1 MLQSFKLEK
10 AGQYCQAPLTFNN
23 LKIMKKFIAIGAGL
37 FILGFII
44 GSHSMLV
51 IQTVKHYKYKTIS
64 EQFQIMGSDAELYDV
79 FIELD
84 HITEDTKNLFIAQH
98 RHFLR
103 MYFIEK
109 CIDDVTFDEVRFI
122 KDYCIQNNI
131 LELKI
136 TTNRRNCPNA
146 SIVVSKREA
155 HMEFDSNHKRNFF
168 KNDN

>member
-1 MLQSFKLEK
+1 M
-10 AGQYCQAPLTFNN
+10 G
-23 LKIMKKFIAIGAGL
+23 IGS

-44 GSHSMLV
+44 GSCNMLA
-51 IQTVKHYKYKTIS
+51 IQTAKYYGYKTIS
-64 EQFQIMGSDAELYDV
+64 EQFQIMGSDAEPYDV

-84 HITEDTKNLFIAQH
+84 HITEDVKNLLIAQH

-122 KDYCIQNNI
+122 KNYCIQNNI
-131 LELKI
+131 SELKI
-136 TTNRRNCPNA
+136 TTNRRNCPNV
-146 SIVVSKREA
+146 SIVVSERDA

>member
-1 MLQSFKLEK
+1 M
-10 AGQYCQAPLTFNN
+10 G
-23 LKIMKKFIAIGAGL
+23 IGS

-44 GSHSMLV
+44 GSCNMLA
-51 IQTVKHYKYKTIS
+51 IQTAKYYGYKTIS
-64 EQFQIMGSDAELYDV
+64 EQFQIMGSDAEPYDV
-79 FIELD
+79 FIKLD

-131 LELKI
+131 SELKI
-136 TTNRRNCPNA
+136 TTNRRNCPNV
-146 SIVVSKREA
+146 SIVVSERDA
-155 HMEFDSNHKRNFF
+155 HMEFDSNHKRNFL